1 MVDHA
6 FTPEAVELGHSL
18 RRTFESLGGI
28 ELARRAQVDWAGPT
42 DTIERRLDALGVWEL
57 KPAADDIQLQAA
69 ALSCREAG
77 RVALPYPVAERLT
90 AQLLGEGDAVAWAAP
105 AGAAGSGALL
115 TNLVDDWFSWSLLTA
130 DGRLHTVS
138 RVDRPAG
145 SRLGPFVVRCE
156 ADGVRPAPAGVPAT
170 ALVFGAYTLL
180 GVVERAY
187 ELTCEHVRS
196 RVQFGRALVEFQAV
210 QHQLADVLVAI
221 QRAEALAVH
230 SLWSLSVDPA
240 SALVDAVGLRSTLL
254 DSADVVFRAGHQLHG
269 ASGFCDETPI
279 SWLSRH
285 SQPLRRLPT
294 AGPAT
299 DAWLARLAREVGVA
313 GLFAGSSR

>member
-1 MVDHA
+1 
-6 FTPEAVELGHSL
+6 
-18 RRTFESLGGI
+18 
-28 ELARRAQVDWAGPT
+28 
-42 DTIERRLDALGVWEL
+42 
-57 KPAADDIQLQAA
+57 
-69 ALSCREAG
+69 
-77 RVALPYPVAERLT
+77 VALPHPVAERLT
-90 AQLLGEGDAVAWAAP
+90 AQVLGDGDAVAWAAP
-105 AGAAGSGALL
+105 AGGAGSGGLWA
-115 TNLVDDWFSWSLLTA
+115 NLVHDRSAWSLLTT

-156 ADGVRPAPAGVPAT
+156 AVDVRPAPAGVPAT
-170 ALVFGAYTLL
+170 ALVLGAYTLL
-180 GVVERAY
+180 GMVERAY

-196 RVQFGRALVEFQAV
+196 RAQFGRPLVEFQAV
-210 QHQLADVLVAI
+210 QHQLADALVAI

-230 SLWSLSVDPA
+230 SLWSLSSDPS

-285 SQPLRRLPT
+285 SQPLRRLPA

-299 DAWLARLAREVGVA
+299 DAWLAELACRDGVA
-313 GLFAGSSR
+313 GLFAGGSR